1 MADQT
6 LAVPQP
12 LTLKQRAF
20 DEFKRLLVIFIYLWV
35 VFGMLVI
42 HSSMVLY
49 QRHLDYADHTLAIV
63 NAFIFAKVL
72 LIGEH
77 LHLGSRFD
85 RKSLI
90 YPILYKCLVFTVL
103 FILFHLAESVVL
115 GVWHGH
121 TIAESIPPLLGWNPK
136 GILSV
141 ALVGFLLLLPFFGFR
156 EIVRVIGRDKMR
168 ALLFHSREHDPS
180 LTLQ

>member
-12 LTLKQRAF
+12 LTLKERAF
-20 DEFKRLLVIFIYLWV
+20 DEFKRLLVIFLYLWV
-35 VFGMLVI
+35 VFGLLVL
-42 HSSMVLY
+42 HSSIVLY

-72 LIGEH
+72 LLGEH
-77 LHLGSRFD
+77 FHFGTRFD
-85 RKSLI
+85 KRPLI

-103 FILFHLAESVVL
+103 FILFHLLESIVI

-121 TIAESIPPLLGWNPK
+121 TVAESIPPLFGWNPR
-136 GILSV
+136 GLLSV
-141 ALVGFLLLLPFFGFR
+141 AIVGFVLLLPFFGFR

-168 ALLFHSREHDPS
+168 ALLFHRREHDPS
-180 LTLQ
+180 LA